1 MSLREG
7 LGGGERKEEGESSHS
22 CANERDVHECGRELK
37 EKVKKERPD

>member
-1 MSLREG
+1 MGKGRQGEG
-7 LGGGERKEEGESSHS
+7 KSTHS